1 MMNTNSSSEEE
12 LILNESSSDDQPL
25 STFVLHKPKYR
36 VGVMVRKKFGDKYF
50 NGKII
55 RINRSNGQ
63 CHIKYCDGDSESM
76 SEEEIE
82 QHIMTI

>member
-1 MMNTNSSSEEE
+1 MRVVQTINRCLLLSYTNPNTVLVSWLEKK
-12 LILNESSSDDQPL
+12 LI
-25 STFVLHKPKYR
+25 
-36 VGVMVRKKFGDKYF
+36 GDKYF

-55 RINRSNGQ
+55 RINLSNGQ

-82 QHIMTI
+82 QHIMTF